1 MTMNIRIF
9 SRAKRRK
16 TARGHLCLLSAT
28 MGLRRPGMS
37 LRGALH
43 RCIGAKNPLPQWYWM
58 QDGDSIVGCAGLI
71 TNDFIS
77 RGELWPWLCALY
89 IDPRYR
95 GHGLA
100 FRLIEHIAQ
109 QAKQLGFMQLHLC
122 TDPEG
127 LYEKAGFY
135 FDGPGYHPWGS
146 LTGLQS

>member
-9 SRAKRRK
+9 PARNTGKLHEV
-16 TARGHLCLLSAT
+16 TAYFQQQWASEDSMRVYED
-28 MGLRRPGMS
+28 
-37 LRGALH
+37 ALH

-109 QAKQLGFMQLHLC
+109 QARQLGFMQLHLC
-122 TDPEG
+122 TDTEG

-146 LTGLQS
+146 LTGLQP

>member
-1 MTMNIRIF
+1 M
-9 SRAKRRK
+9 AVYED
-16 TARGHLCLLSAT
+16 A
-28 MGLRRPGMS
+28 LR
-37 LRGALH
+37 
-43 RCIGAKNPLPQWYWM
+43 RCIGAKNPLPQWYWL
-58 QDGDSIVGCAGLI
+58 QDGGSIVGCAGLI

-109 QAKQLGFMQLHLC
+109 QARQLGFTQLHLC
-122 TDPEG
+122 TDLEG

-135 FDGPGYHPWGS
+135 FNGPGYHPWGKS
-146 LTGLQS
+146 HGSTAVTFDGIQRYAVLFLLFIIIYACNITIIS

>member
-1 MTMNIRIF
+1 MR
-9 SRAKRRK
+9 
-16 TARGHLCLLSAT
+16 
-28 MGLRRPGMS
+28 
-37 LRGALH
+37 

-122 TDPEG
+122 TDGRFIRESG
-127 LYEKAGFY
+127 IL
-135 FDGPGYHPWGS
+135 
-146 LTGLQS
+146 L

>member
-9 SRAKRRK
+9 SLRETPEKLHEV
-16 TARGHLCLLSAT
+16 TAYFQQQWASEDSMRVYED
-28 MGLRRPGMS
+28 
-37 LRGALH
+37 ALH

-100 FRLIEHIAQ
+100 FA
-109 QAKQLGFMQLHLC
+109 
-122 TDPEG
+122 
-127 LYEKAGFY
+127 
-135 FDGPGYHPWGS
+135 
-146 LTGLQS
+146 